1 MTAVAMP
8 AMALTLVLF
17 MNCKKTPN
25 ATTVDAQSPES
36 RPELDAGE
44 PPESGPEQ
52 PADSGDPRDLGAPTD
67 LGTSADANSG
77 EKTADGGA
85 MYPDTAVG
93 RCRACAESSATQ
105 CQCDEKCIEC
115 SLGIVPC
122 SAAGFHDPFTLAAAC
137 NCLQRNC
144 RDSCPVMCM

>member
-1 MTAVAMP
+1 MTAVMTP
-8 AMALTLVLF
+8 AMALTLVLCV
-17 MNCKKTPN
+17 NCKKTPN
-25 ATTVDAQSPES
+25 GTTI
-36 RPELDAGE
+36 DAGS
-44 PPESGPEQ
+44 PESGPELDVGERPESGLET
-52 PADSGDPRDLGAPTD
+52 PAESGDPLDLGISTD
-67 LGTSADANSG
+67 LGTSADGNSS
-77 EKTADGGA
+77 EKTADGGS
-85 MYPDTAVG
+85 MYPDTPVG